1 MKIIQKFIAPR
12 SNTRPQ
18 WKMLAIRGIV
28 IHHTANKG
36 GTAKNHYDY
45 FNRGANGVYA
55 SAHYFVDKNEIYH
68 IIPND
73 EVAFHVNE
81 TKQTRLRWLDA
92 SIQFNNGNHYRGNG
106 NVCTI
111 GIEMC
116 NEYDGSIH
124 KDTIKKTQ
132 ELTAMLLKQ
141 YGLGIDKVIRHYD
154 QTYKNCPTYF
164 VNNPTE
170 WTKFKNTIQAKM
182 TGTESTITTE
192 NEGELTMTQYK
203 ELLGKIISLNKEV
216 DALKKEKM
224 LSDTQKVTFKELMQY
239 AYDSKIFEK
248 NHTSKVDTMTVNRAM
263 DLLLIF
269 VSRYTMRT
277 LTKTNKEDMLK
288 LLKKANEEE
297 LFIKD
302 HTDTIESMTV
312 DRMLELVV
320 SYVSRK

>member
-1 MKIIQKFIAPR
+1 MEIIQKFITPR
-12 SNTRPQ
+12 SNTRPK
-18 WKMLAIRGIV
+18 WNMLAIRGIV

-45 FNRGANGVYA
+45 FNRGAGGVYA

-68 IIPND
+68 IIPNN

-81 TKQTRLRWLDA
+81 VTNTRLRWLDA
-92 SIQFNNGNHYRGNG
+92 SIQFNNGNYYRGNG

-132 ELTAMLLKQ
+132 ELTAMLMKQ

-164 VNNPTE
+164 VNNPKE
-170 WTKFKNTIQAKM
+170 WTKFKNEIQAKM
-182 TGTESTITTE
+182 IGTGNNTTTGK
-192 NEGELTMTQYK
+192 EGELTMTQYK
-203 ELLGKIISLNKEV
+203 ELLGKITSLNNEIKE
-216 DALKKEKM
+216 LKVQQKLTE
-224 LSDTQKVTFKELMQY
+224 TQKETFKELLQY
-239 AYDSKIFEK
+239 AYDTKIFEK
-248 NHTSKVDTMTVNRAM
+248 NHVDKIDTMTVNKAM

-269 VSRYTMRT
+269 VSRYTLRP
-277 LTKTNKEDMLK
+277 LTKTNKEDMIK
-288 LLKKANEEE
+288 LLTKANEEK
-297 LFIKD
+297 LFMKNHI
-302 HTDTIESMTV
+302 DTIEDMSV